1 MTVDTIQEA
10 QEAPKAAHQ
19 EDTCPKCGSEAYDI
33 IKWSWRQGIEPH
45 GDYNA
50 CCSCYH
56 EWSDEA

>member
-1 MTVDTIQEA
+1 MTVDT
-10 QEAPKAAHQ
+10 APKAAHQ

-45 GDYNA
+45 GDYNT